1 MANVKISELNN
12 AALPLTGT
20 EEVPVVQ
27 SGTTRKATVNDL
39 AKYPAAGCAGCVV
52 YRWC

>member
-12 AALPLTGT
+12 AALPLAGT